1 MWLAGAASI
10 LANQRA
16 GVESDDVS
24 ALQQKQKE
32 LKVRKIDTSDIYLYI
47 VWEALL
53 HIILH
58 KTLIVFFKFNFN
70 VWFIIVTICTIGGGE
85 WPSDQKWLVEWDYTF
100 SGGVLVWP
108 GWQSESWREG

>member
-1 MWLAGAASI
+1 MQQQKAECSEKLENLKMWLAGAASI

-47 VWEALL
+47 V
-53 HIILH
+53 
-58 KTLIVFFKFNFN
+58 
-70 VWFIIVTICTIGGGE
+70 
-85 WPSDQKWLVEWDYTF
+85 
-100 SGGVLVWP
+100 
-108 GWQSESWREG
+108 